1 MAAAQADGREVES
14 LRAEL
19 PPAPLVDRPLPI
31 RLGPRPPTTRG
42 MPHMQLGVVPDPD
55 LLAKLARR
63 AFALPDV
70 VERPTVVSV
79 PGARGLWLTEGAPIA
94 RPEAIVA
101 GRELSHIHP
110 DGSMHLALPAARAR
124 EAVASGWAEPH
135 PMASV
140 LGLEGLVLVYTPR
153 TKTELDVLWSLLVE
167 SYRFVTGR
175 DPRPGGA
182 EGAPTAVSG
191 TTDES

>member
-1 MAAAQADGREVES
+1 MS
-14 LRAEL
+14 TEL
-19 PPAPLVDRPLPI
+19 APAPVVDRPLPV

-42 MPHMQLGVVPDPD
+42 MPHMQLGVVPDP
-55 LLAKLARR
+55 AIVAELARR

-79 PGARGLWLTEGAPIA
+79 PGARALWLTDAAPIA

-110 DGSMHLALPAARAR
+110 DGSMHLPLPVERAR
-124 EAVASGWAEPH
+124 EADAAGWAEPH
-135 PMASV
+135 PIAAA
-140 LGLEGLVLVYTPR
+140 LGLDGLVLAYTPR
-153 TKTELDVLWSLLVE
+153 TANELDVLWSLVIE

-175 DPRPGGA
+175 DAREDATWSSAGRPSVTGRTGA
-182 EGAPTAVSG
+182 
-191 TTDES
+191 D

>member
-1 MAAAQADGREVES
+1 
-14 LRAEL
+14 
-19 PPAPLVDRPLPI
+19 
-31 RLGPRPPTTRG
+31 
-42 MPHMQLGVVPDPD
+42 MQLGVVPDPV
-55 LLAKLARR
+55 LLAELARR

-79 PGARGLWLTEGAPIA
+79 PGARALWLTEGAPIA

-110 DGSMHLALPAARAR
+110 DGSMHLALPAERAR

-135 PMASV
+135 PIASV
-140 LGLEGLVLVYTPR
+140 LGLDGLVLVYTPR
-153 TKTELDVLWSLLVE
+153 TRNELDVLWSLLVE

-175 DPRPGGA
+175 DPRPDRA
-182 EGAPTAVSG
+182 EGAPSPPVSPVADSG
-191 TTDES
+191 

>member
-1 MAAAQADGREVES
+1 MAAQ
-14 LRAEL
+14 L
-19 PPAPLVDRPLPI
+19 PPAPLVDRPLPV

-42 MPHMQLGVVPDPD
+42 MPHMQLGVVPDPV
-55 LLAKLARR
+55 LLAELARR

-79 PGARGLWLTEGAPIA
+79 PGARALWLTEGAPIA

-110 DGSMHLALPAARAR
+110 DGSMHLALPAERAR
-124 EAVASGWAEPH
+124 EAVASGWPEPH
-135 PMASV
+135 PIASV
-140 LGLEGLVLVYTPR
+140 LGLDGLVLVYTPR
-153 TKTELDVLWSLLVE
+153 TRNELDVLWSLLVE

-175 DPRPGGA
+175 DPRPDRA
-182 EGAPTAVSG
+182 EGAPSPPVSPVADSG
-191 TTDES
+191 

>member
-1 MAAAQADGREVES
+1 MAAARAAGREVES

-55 LLAKLARR
+55 LLAELARR

-140 LGLEGLVLVYTPR
+140 LGLDGLVLVYTPR
-153 TKTELDVLWSLLVE
+153 TKPELDVLWSLLVE

>member
-1 MAAAQADGREVES
+1 
-14 LRAEL
+14 
-19 PPAPLVDRPLPI
+19 
-31 RLGPRPPTTRG
+31 
-42 MPHMQLGVVPDPD
+42 MQLGVVPDPD

-63 AFALPDV
+63 TFALPDV

-140 LGLEGLVLVYTPR
+140 LGLDGLVLVYTPR
-153 TKTELDVLWSLLVE
+153 TKPELDVLWSLLVE